1 MFRFWKRRP
10 RTVVLGQQMA
20 NARAAERQR
29 LANPPEAP
37 SPMPA
42 ATYNSASGS
51 LDFLNP
57 TPHALDPQLCELCR
71 RIAALEPAARA
82 AARRSI
88 SMEEF
93 YTLLT
98 FARRMA
104 LFAVRERSVD
114 RVRDGLNAIAL
125 IELARIDYR
134 DVPMAVALLRHAAQ
148 RIGADVRALLDGA
161 SAIAEPEIAGFLAEF
176 ARRRLN
182 EQELCEFSGL
192 REVTTRYGVGFVG
205 YGFRP
210 YEPTVDLLAAL
221 IEIDTL
227 ISADG
232 YRPGGMQIGTELP
245 PVWLRAAGEATVAKA
260 LQGARGAASLHAFI
274 RPEAHPADDSH
285 SILLFLVELRDAER
299 ARLLQEL
306 ARTAVHS
313 THSQIGCAADRLF
326 CLVVANSMLHAVVSI
341 ETPTSLA
348 RFEPGITAALR
359 RVLAG

>member
-20 NARAAERQR
+20 NARAAEQQR
-29 LANPPEAP
+29 LANPPDVP
-37 SPMPA
+37 SPLPA
-42 ATYNSASGS
+42 ATYDSAEGS
-51 LDFLNP
+51 RDFLNP
-57 TPHALDPQLCELCR
+57 TPLALDSQLAELCR

-82 AARRSI
+82 ATRRSI
-88 SMEEF
+88 SMREF

-104 LFAVRERSVD
+104 LFALRERSVD

-134 DVPMAVALLRHAAQ
+134 DVPTAVALLRHAAQ
-148 RIGADVRALLDGA
+148 RIGADVGVLFDEA
-161 SAIAEPEIAGFLAEF
+161 SAIAEPEIARFLAEF
-176 ARRRLN
+176 SQRRLD
-182 EQELCEFSGL
+182 ERELCDISGQ
-192 REVTTRYGVGFVG
+192 REVTTRYGVGFVD

-210 YEPTVDLLAAL
+210 YAPTVDLLAAL
-221 IEIDTL
+221 IEIAGL
-227 ISADG
+227 IGADR
-232 YRPGGMQIGTELP
+232 YRSGAMQIGTELP

-285 SILLFLVELRDAER
+285 SILLFLVELPDAER
-299 ARLLQEL
+299 VRLLQEL
-306 ARTAVHS
+306 ARTASHS

-326 CLVVANSMLHAVVSI
+326 CLVVANSMLHGVVSI
-341 ETPTSLA
+341 ETPASLA